1 MSHTVTIPCSTKLLS
16 LPLSFGLEHGG
27 ELRGAQLAYEIVGP
41 EDAPLVV
48 VQGGISAG
56 RHVTGNTGDGREGWW
71 PELVGPGK
79 AIDTE
84 RYRVLGVDYLGGP
97 GASTGP
103 AQYHTAPFPAVT
115 SVDQARALALLLDDL
130 AVDRV
135 AFVGA
140 SYGGMVGLAFASLF
154 PDRLDALVAISAADR
169 SHPLA
174 TAWRSVQRRIVEL
187 GIERGAAR
195 EGLELARALAM
206 TSYRTPHEF
215 AQRFDAAPRTVDGRP
230 RFPVED
236 YLQARGRAFGTRFDA
251 QSFLCLS
258 QAIDL
263 HRIRPESITAPT
275 TLIAVVSDQLVPR
288 AQLRELSARLAGPV
302 RLVEID
308 SLYGHDAFLKEFDA
322 LSPVLRQALAAG
334 RTREE
339 AQS

>member
-1 MSHTVTIPCSTKLLS
+1 MSASSVTIPLSTKLFA
-16 LPLSFGLEHGG
+16 LPLRFPLEHGN

-41 EDAPLVV
+41 AGGPLVV

-56 RHVTGNTGDGREGWW
+56 RHVAGGAHPDCDGWW
-71 PELVGPGK
+71 PELVGSGK
-79 AIDTE
+79 AIDTD
-84 RYRVLGVDYLGGP
+84 RFRVLGVDFLGGP

-103 AQYHTAPFPAVT
+103 TQLANESFPAIT
-115 SVDQARALALLLDDL
+115 SSDQANAIALLLDHLDEPT
-130 AVDRV
+130 V

-140 SYGGMVGLAFASLF
+140 SYGGMVGLAFGARY
-154 PDRLDALVAISAADR
+154 PERLSSLVAISAADR

-174 TAWRSVQRRIVEL
+174 TAWRSVQRQIVEL
-187 GIERGAAR
+187 GLSTGAAR

-236 YLQARGRAFGTRFDA
+236 YLRARGRDFGTRFDA
-251 QSFLCLS
+251 RSFLCLS

-263 HRIRPESITAPT
+263 HRIDPASITSRT
-275 TLIAVVSDQLVPR
+275 TLVAVSSDQLVPPT
-288 AQLRELSARLAGPV
+288 QLVELSRRIAGPI

-308 SLYGHDAFLKEFDA
+308 SLFGHDAFLKEHEA
-322 LSPVLRQALAAG
+322 LAPVLCAALA
-334 RTREE
+334 EV
-339 AQS
+339 QS